1 MARTIALMF
10 NRTLFSQYVV
20 MIDIQKTY
28 LRLDKLSKNLLRVL
42 AFQHGGARY
51 YQLTD
56 QAQALGLRQG
66 NGRALTQ
73 TLVRE
78 FMSKWTKQGLLRK
91 DSEKIAP
98 ALLDLLVREG
108 LAGEYSQQLLQFWQP
123 LNRWVRRDVVLD
135 FYVKSK
141 TLIA

>member
-1 MARTIALMF
+1 MARTVALLF

-28 LRLDKLSKNLLRVL
+28 LRLDKFCKNLLRVL

-51 YQLTD
+51 YQPTD
-56 QAQALGLRQG
+56 QAKALGLRQG

-78 FMSKWTKQGLLRK
+78 SMSKWTRQGLLRQ

-108 LAGEYSQQLLQFWQP
+108 LAGEYSQ
-123 LNRWVRRDVVLD
+123 
-135 FYVKSK
+135 
-141 TLIA
+141 